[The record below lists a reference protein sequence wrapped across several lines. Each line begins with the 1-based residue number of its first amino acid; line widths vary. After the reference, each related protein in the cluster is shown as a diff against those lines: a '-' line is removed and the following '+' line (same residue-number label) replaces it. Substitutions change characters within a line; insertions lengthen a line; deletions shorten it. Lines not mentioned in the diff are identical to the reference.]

1 MKAKNYRKAKGL
13 PYTRRKFIHGAP
25 QPKIVKFTMGD
36 PSGNYSHRVSLISR
50 QRAQIRH
57 NALEAAR
64 VATNRHLE
72 GKLGQSYSMRI
83 LLYPHIILREHKML
97 AISHADRFQDGM
109 KHSFGKA
116 VGTAARVE
124 PDQSV
129 ITVNVDENG
138 VDVAREALKR
148 GAAKLPTKCRI
159 LIEKV
164 MD

>member
-13 PYTRRKFIHGAP
+13 LYTRRKFIHGAP

-83 LLYPHIILREHKML
+83 LLYPHVILREHKML

>member
-1 MKAKNYRKAKGL
+1 MKAKNYRKPKGL
-13 PYTRRKFIHGAP
+13 PYTRKKFIHGAP

-36 PSGNYSHRVSLISR
+36 PSGNYSHRVSLLSR

-83 LLYPHIILREHKML
+83 LLYPHVILREHKML

>member
-83 LLYPHIILREHKML
+83 LLYPHVILREHKML

-129 ITVNVDENG
+129 ITVKVDENG

>member
-36 PSGNYSHRVSLISR
+36 PSGNYSHRVSLLSR

-83 LLYPHIILREHKML
+83 LLYPHVILREHKML

-116 VGTAARVE
+116 VGTAAKVE

>member
-72 GKLGQSYSMRI
+72 GKLGQRYSMRI
-83 LLYPHIILREHKML
+83 LLYPHVILREHKML